1 MIKIEFSQSNIE
13 FIEKYQNILSTYR
26 VETINF
32 SRNLTTPLDDK
43 KIAGGVYYFEKLLYI
58 FINPMPHQLQIF
70 SLINEMELLKD
81 AFAVL
86 IDYFTDNNIEF
97 SGFSTKKDNADL
109 LNQILVNKGI
119 NTKLSLSMD
128 IMKLDK
134 LNIKS
139 LDKYVK
145 LDHSFN
151 HEIKNIYKLFF
162 IEALNQ
168 EPSEENIVL
177 AVDKFINDEVIY
189 GIIDEEK
196 KVIANVVARKI
207 SNFYNLSFV
216 YTKPEHRKKG
226 YAKKLLASLI
236 NDLLKEVSFVSL
248 FVDKL
253 NPVSNKVYLDLGF
266 NYIIDNFVYIIE
278 K

>member
-13 FIEKYQNILSTYR
+13 FIEKYQNILATYC

-32 SRNLTTPLDDK
+32 SRNLATPLDDK

-86 IDYFTDNNIEF
+86 IDYFIDNNIEF
-97 SGFSTKKDNADL
+97 SGFSTKKDNAAL
-109 LNQILVNKGI
+109 LNQILLSKGI

-151 HEIKNIYKLFF
+151 DEIKNIYKLFF

-168 EPSEENIVL
+168 EPSEENIAL

-189 GIIDEEK
+189 GIIDDEK

-226 YAKKLLASLI
+226 YAKRLLASLI

-266 NYIIDNFVYIIE
+266 NYTIDNFVYIIE